1 MCMVQRPTA
10 LVLQENEAELFT
22 KKSVWRTL
30 KINLKEGAHRVSDTF
45 SLWRSGIQSVEGKHG
60 ERCRSKL
67 RLSAC
72 PCTARLLACMRQARS
87 QRHWQGLHSTVVT
100 AILDF

>member
-1 MCMVQRPTA
+1 MYVAQRPTA

-30 KINLKEGAHRVSDTF
+30 KINLKEGARRVSDTF

-60 ERCRSKL
+60 EHCRGDQ
-67 RLSAC
+67 RLSPC
-72 PCTARLLACMRQARS
+72 PCTARLLACARQARS
-87 QRHWQGLHSTVVT
+87 QRHWQGLHSTLV
-100 AILDF
+100 AAMSGL